1 MDRGFK
7 ARISGCRKYRY
18 ARRANFS
25 VEFRR
30 LILSARFLSNRIPQ
44 YVAITFSIYLIKLR
58 LLNSLCEKSLL
69 SWYQPKIRWRF
80 GFYFE
85 DRQYWVNGH
94 FLSPTSSVLS
104 RRVEAKNHLFVVS
117 KMPAKLPSIFDS
129 ELIQQSRNGDES
141 AYGQLVQKYQ
151 YFVCSVAYSRCG
163 DLGMS
168 EVKTSLKRRLFKPG
182 RSSPIC
188 RRSMP
193 LPLSLPPLKPE

>member
-1 MDRGFK
+1 M
-7 ARISGCRKYRY
+7 
-18 ARRANFS
+18 
-25 VEFRR
+25 EFRR

-85 DRQYWVNGH
+85 DPASILGKRP
-94 FLSPTSSVLS
+94 F
-104 RRVEAKNHLFVVS
+104 FVSNLQRSVS
-117 KMPAKLPSIFDS
+117 KGRGNKIICLWFLPAKLPSIFDS

-188 RRSMP
+188 RLSMP

>member
-1 MDRGFK
+1 MCIRDSRRAPCECIQMDRGFK

-25 VEFRR
+25 MEFRR

-85 DRQYWVNGH
+85 DPASILGKRP
-94 FLSPTSSVLS
+94 F
-104 RRVEAKNHLFVVS
+104 FVSNLQRSVS
-117 KMPAKLPSIFDS
+117 KGRGNKIICLWFLKCQPSC
-129 ELIQQSRNGDES
+129 L
-141 AYGQLVQKYQ
+141 
-151 YFVCSVAYSRCG
+151 
-163 DLGMS
+163 
-168 EVKTSLKRRLFKPG
+168 LF
-182 RSSPIC
+182 SIAN
-188 RRSMP
+188 
-193 LPLSLPPLKPE
+193 